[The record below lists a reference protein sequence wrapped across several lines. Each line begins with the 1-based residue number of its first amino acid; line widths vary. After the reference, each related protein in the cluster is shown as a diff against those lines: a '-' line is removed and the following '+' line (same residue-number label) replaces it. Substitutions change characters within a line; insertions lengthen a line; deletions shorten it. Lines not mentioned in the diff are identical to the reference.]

1 MSLENLVL
9 SWTTP
14 TAKQELQMFRLQ
26 GTLHITTLEDI
37 FITSEIL
44 GIFSI
49 HRKYQGYFQYFG
61 YCQKKNT
68 TMWTPCFSNSHAIVP
83 EVPVK
88 LKRYQSTKI
97 TSVVIC
103 FGFFFECR
111 FCFSFSLECTYF
123 RPALYLSKIHSIFH
137 ITSDVTNEIIN
148 NGAHSGKNEKIRG
161 VRDENIEFSRC
172 FSRGKRN

>member
-61 YCQKKNT
+61 YCQKKST

-103 FGFFFECR
+103 FGFFSNADSAFHLVWNAPIFDPHCTFPR
-111 FCFSFSLECTYF
+111 FIAF
-123 RPALYLSKIHSIFH
+123 SIFR
-137 ITSDVTNEIIN
+137 VM
-148 NGAHSGKNEKIRG
+148 
-161 VRDENIEFSRC
+161 
-172 FSRGKRN
+172 